1 MPDTP
6 KPPTIQLLPTGVP
19 SGGVNKHII
28 AATLII
34 GVSGIIKAWQSKKPI
49 TPVILGSYVF
59 MLVLSIIDMFGGKA
73 SQLAGALAMLAVV
86 AVILNTWAPLLGTIT
101 KAVTG
106 K

>member
-1 MPDTP
+1 MSPGRSRT
-6 KPPTIQLLPTGVP
+6 L
-19 SGGVNKHII
+19 NKHII

-34 GVSGIIKAWQSKKPI
+34 GASGIVKAWQSKKAI

-59 MLVLSIIDMFGGKA
+59 MLVLSIADLAGGQV
-73 SQLAGALAMLAVV
+73 SQLAGGIAMVAML
-86 AVILNTWAPLLGTIT
+86 AVILNTWTPILGTIT

>member
-1 MPDTP
+1 M
-6 KPPTIQLLPTGVP
+6 
-19 SGGVNKHII
+19 NKHII

-34 GVSGIIKAWQSKKPI
+34 GGSGVIKAWQSKKAI

-59 MLVLSIIDMFGGKA
+59 MLVLSIADLAGGQV
-73 SQLAGALAMLAVV
+73 SQLAGAIAMV
-86 AVILNTWAPLLGTIT
+86 AMITVILNTWTPILGTIT

>member
-1 MPDTP
+1 M
-6 KPPTIQLLPTGVP
+6 
-19 SGGVNKHII
+19 NKHII

-34 GVSGIIKAWQSKKPI
+34 GGSGVIKAWQSKKPI

-59 MLVLSIIDMFGGKA
+59 MLVLSIADLAGGQV
-73 SQLAGALAMLAVV
+73 SQLAGAIAMV
-86 AVILNTWAPLLGTIT
+86 AMITVILNTWTPILSTIT

>member
-1 MPDTP
+1 M
-6 KPPTIQLLPTGVP
+6 
-19 SGGVNKHII
+19 NKHII

-34 GVSGIIKAWQSKKPI
+34 GSSGVIKAWQSKKAI

-59 MLVLSIIDMFGGKA
+59 MLVLSIADLAGGQV
-73 SQLAGALAMLAVV
+73 SQLAGAIAMVAML
-86 AVILNTWAPLLGTIT
+86 AVILNTWTPILSTIT